1 MAGHTKRGRGAR
13 ARTWDN
19 AFGERHDT
27 ASPHPHIERVYHTF
41 DLATRV
47 CFNTAMGIKP
57 LKYYQLVLGCQMNR
71 SDAERIASFLDTL
84 GFEKTENENEANLI
98 AVQACSVRQSA
109 IDRIH
114 SRIHKWGEMQK
125 TRASSNPLVTFL
137 TGCVLP
143 SDRKVFAKKFS
154 IFLETD
160 EVPHVLAYKLKALLP
175 QLNFDH
181 VSEDRRVIEGKDV
194 TSDDFFAL
202 KPNYSSS
209 FQAYIPIQAGCN
221 NFCSFCAVP
230 YTKGRE
236 RYRPNKDIVH
246 EIEHLVNQGYKEI
259 TLLGQNVNT
268 YFDPTLKDAIGHRR
282 RYREW
287 NALTDFPR
295 LLRIVNDIAGDF
307 WLRFLTSN
315 PWDMSD
321 ETIKAV
327 AECEKIC
334 EYIHLPIQSGSDK
347 ILKAMNRHHT
357 QKRYLELI
365 DKIRATI
372 PGVAITTD
380 VIVGFPGE
388 TEDDFMETV
397 KVMKY
402 VGYDMAYT
410 ARYSTRHGT
419 IAERYFKDDVLY
431 EEKKRREKYLEEI
444 LKKSALQR
452 NKAYMG
458 KEAEVLVEERK
469 IQNAKIFLGK
479 TRTSKIVEIKSKTD
493 ECFVGRMISVKITA
507 AREFG
512 LEGLHGKE

>member
-1 MAGHTKRGRGAR
+1 M
-13 ARTWDN
+13 
-19 AFGERHDT
+19 
-27 ASPHPHIERVYHTF
+27 
-41 DLATRV
+41 
-47 CFNTAMGIKP
+47 KP
-57 LKYYQLVLGCQMNR
+57 LTYYQLILGCQMNR

-84 GFEKTENENEANLI
+84 GLEKTDKEEEANLI

-114 SRIHKWGEMQK
+114 SRIHKWRNIQK
-125 TRASSNPLVTFL
+125 ERTADHPLVTFL

-143 SDRKVFAKKFS
+143 DDRKIFTKQFDL
-154 IFLETD
+154 FLETD
-160 EVPHVLAYKLKALLP
+160 DVTARLSGELERLLP
-175 QLNFDH
+175 QLIKNSAH
-181 VSEDRRVIEGKDV
+181 VSEERKTIKEGDV

-209 FQAYIPIQAGCN
+209 FQAYVPIQAGCN
-221 NFCSFCAVP
+221 NFCTFCAVP

-246 EIEHLVNQGYKEI
+246 EVEHLVDRGYKEI

-268 YFDPTLKDAIGHRR
+268 YFDPTLKDAIGKRTI
-282 RYREW
+282 YRQW

-295 LLRIVNDIAGDF
+295 LLRLVNNISGDF
-307 WLRFLTSN
+307 WLRFITSN

-334 EYIHLPIQSGSDK
+334 EYIHLPLQSGSDK

-357 QKRYLELI
+357 QKHYLELTH
-365 DKIRATI
+365 KIRAAI
-372 PGVAITTD
+372 PGVSITTD

-397 KVMKY
+397 RVMEI
-402 VGYDMAYT
+402 VGYDMAYL
-410 ARYSTRHGT
+410 ARYSPRPGT
-419 IAERYFKDDVLY
+419 IADRYFKDDVPR
-431 EEKKRREKYLEEI
+431 EEKKRREKYLEDI
-444 LKKSALQR
+444 LKKSAAKR
-452 NKAYMG
+452 NQEYVG
-458 KEAEVLVEERK
+458 REVGVLVEEVKPSRHSEVPGRF
-469 IQNAKIFLGK
+469 IYGK
-479 TRTSKIVEIKSKTD
+479 TRTSKTVEIQSKTD
-493 ECFVGRMISVKITA
+493 DNLVGRVISVKITE

-512 LEGLHGKE
+512 LEGLVC

>member
-1 MAGHTKRGRGAR
+1 M
-13 ARTWDN
+13 N
-19 AFGERHDT
+19 
-27 ASPHPHIERVYHTF
+27 
-41 DLATRV
+41 L
-47 CFNTAMGIKP
+47 KP
-57 LKYYQLVLGCQMNR
+57 LKYYQLILGCQMNR

-84 GFEKTENENEANLI
+84 GFKKTEKEEEANLI
-98 AVQACSVRQSA
+98 AVQACSIRQSA

-114 SRIHKWGEMQK
+114 SRIHKWMEIK
-125 TRASSNPLVTFL
+125 KKRTSDHPLVTLL

-143 SDRKVFAKKFS
+143 RDRKVFSKQFDLF
-154 IFLETD
+154 IETD
-160 EVPHVLAYKLKALLP
+160 DVPKEFAQKLAILLP
-175 QLNFDH
+175 QFNFAYI
-181 VSEDRRVIEGKDV
+181 SEDRRDIKSKDV

-202 KPNYSSS
+202 KPNYTST

-221 NFCSFCAVP
+221 NFCTFCAVP

-246 EIEHLVNQGYKEI
+246 EIEHLIDRGYKEI

-268 YFDPTLKDAIGHRR
+268 YFDPTLKDALGKRT

-295 LLRIVNDIAGDF
+295 LLRTVNDIKGNF
-307 WLRFLTSN
+307 WVRFLTSN

-327 AECEKIC
+327 ADCEKVC
-334 EYIHLPIQSGSDK
+334 EYIHLPMQSGSDK

-357 QKRYLELI
+357 QKHYLELI
-365 DKIRATI
+365 DKIRAAI

-388 TEDDFMETV
+388 TEEDFMEIV
-397 KVMKY
+397 KAMQY
-402 VGYDMAYT
+402 VGYDMAYL
-410 ARYSTRHGT
+410 ARYSPRPGT
-419 IAERYFKDDVLY
+419 IAEWYFKDDVPR

-444 LKKSALQR
+444 LRKSALKA
-452 NKAYMG
+452 NKKYVG
-458 KEAEVLVEERK
+458 KEVEVLVENVKYQNPNVKSISKSE
-469 IQNAKIFLGK
+469 IQIIKTAVGK
-479 TRTSKIVEIKSKTD
+479 TRTSKTVEIQSKTD
-493 ECFVGRMISVKITA
+493 DDLVGRVVRVMITA

-512 LEGLHGKE
+512 LEGVLK

>member
-1 MAGHTKRGRGAR
+1 M
-13 ARTWDN
+13 N
-19 AFGERHDT
+19 
-27 ASPHPHIERVYHTF
+27 
-41 DLATRV
+41 L
-47 CFNTAMGIKP
+47 KP
-57 LKYYQLVLGCQMNR
+57 LKYYQLILGCQMNR

-84 GFEKTENENEANLI
+84 GFKKTEKEEEANLI
-98 AVQACSVRQSA
+98 AVQACSIRQSA

-114 SRIHKWGEMQK
+114 SRIHKWMEIK
-125 TRASSNPLVTFL
+125 KKRTSDHPLVTLL

-143 SDRKVFAKKFS
+143 RDRKVFSKQFDLF
-154 IFLETD
+154 IETD
-160 EVPHVLAYKLKALLP
+160 DVPKEFAQKLAILLP
-175 QLNFDH
+175 QFNFAYI
-181 VSEDRRVIEGKDV
+181 SEDRRDIKSKDV
-194 TSDDFFAL
+194 TNDDFFAL
-202 KPNYSSS
+202 KPNYTST

-221 NFCSFCAVP
+221 NFCTFCAVP

-246 EIEHLVNQGYKEI
+246 EIEHLIDRGYKEI

-268 YFDPTLKDAIGHRR
+268 YFDPTLKDALGKRT

-295 LLRIVNDIAGDF
+295 LLRTVNDIKGNF
-307 WLRFLTSN
+307 WVRFLTSN

-327 AECEKIC
+327 ADCEKVC
-334 EYIHLPIQSGSDK
+334 EYIHLPMQSGSDK

-357 QKRYLELI
+357 QKHYLELI

-388 TEDDFMETV
+388 TEEDFMEIV
-397 KVMKY
+397 KAMQY
-402 VGYDMAYT
+402 VGYDMAYL
-410 ARYSTRHGT
+410 ARYSPRPGT
-419 IAERYFKDDVLY
+419 IAERYFKDDVPR

-444 LKKSALQR
+444 LRKSALKA
-452 NKAYMG
+452 NKKYVG
-458 KEAEVLVEERK
+458 KEVEVLVENVKYQHPNVKSISKSE
-469 IQNAKIFLGK
+469 IQIIKTAVGK
-479 TRTSKIVEIKSKTD
+479 TRTSKTVEIQSKTD
-493 ECFVGRMISVKITA
+493 DDLVGRVVRVMITA

-512 LEGLHGKE
+512 LEGVLK